1 MKRGIISLQVD
12 EISFIEVQQKIIA
25 WAKCKLSKY
34 VCVAN
39 VHMTIEAYWDAD
51 YSVAVNS
58 ADLIVADGMPIA
70 KAMRL
75 FYGVRQ
81 ERIAGM
87 DLLPVLLTE
96 AEKEGLGIF
105 FYGGT
110 DDMLEQTRLYVNGR
124 YPKIISHH
132 CYSPPFRELSSDESD
147 AVIEKINCSGA
158 HLVFVILGCPKQE
171 KWMFAMK
178 ERINACM
185 IGVGGAVPVMI
196 GQQSRAPLWM
206 QKASLEWVYRLMQEP
221 RRLFKRYFVT
231 NTLFLLLVFKQCLF
245 SSR

>member
-1 MKRGIISLQVD
+1 MKRAIISLQVD
-12 EISFIEVQQKIIA
+12 EIGFIEVQHKIIA
-25 WAKCKLSKY
+25 WAKSKLSKY

-110 DDMLEQTRLYVNGR
+110 VEMLEQTRLYIDGC
-124 YPKIISHH
+124 YPKLCNHQY
-132 CYSPPFRELSSDESD
+132 YSPPFRELSSDEKE
-147 AVIEKINCSGA
+147 AVVEKINRSGS
-158 HLVFVILGCPKQE
+158 HLVFVVLGCPKQE
-171 KWMFAMK
+171 KWMFSMK
-178 ERINACM
+178 GKINACM
-185 IGVGGAVPVMI
+185 IGIGGALPVLI
-196 GQQSRAPLWM
+196 GQQRRAPIWM
-206 QKASLEWVYRLMQEP
+206 QRASLEWLYRLMQEP
-221 RRLFKRYFVT
+221 RRLFKRYFIT
-231 NTLFLLLVFKQCLF
+231 NVVFLFLAFTRWVNLK
-245 SSR
+245 R